1 MKQVNRYYSL
11 QSLCR
16 LFGYSRQ
23 AFYKQQRLQLLQQS
37 KDGLIIQQVVNIRKE
52 QPRCGTRKLLV
63 MLQPFFKNQDLHI
76 GRDAFFQLLSKNKLL
91 IRKRK
96 RSTHTTNSKHFFYR
110 YPNLVAHFTPLH
122 AHELWVAD
130 ITYIPMKDRF
140 AYLYLITDAYSR
152 KIVGFHV
159 SDDMRVTSAIVALQK
174 AIDQKPAD
182 AIVIHHSDRGLQY
195 CSNDYVALLKQ
206 QHARISM
213 TKNGDPY
220 ENAMAERVNGILK
233 TELISDSYPDLKLAM
248 QHIAR
253 CITVYNYRRVHSS
266 LNWQIP
272 HNVHSQTGPQI
283 KKWKNYYKAKKQKEV
298 IMNEP

>member
-1 MKQVNRYYSL
+1 MKLTNKSYSL
-11 QSLCR
+11 QDLCG

-23 AFYKQQRLQLLQQS
+23 AFYKQQRLQIIEQS
-37 KDGLIIQQVVNIRKE
+37 RDGLILQQVLQIRSE
-52 QPRCGTRKLLV
+52 QPRCGTRKLLI
-63 MLQPFFKNQDLHI
+63 MLQPFFKKQDIAI
-76 GRDAFFQLLSKNKLL
+76 GRDVFFELLAKNKLL

-96 RSTHTTNSKHFFYR
+96 RSTHTTNSKHFFRR

-130 ITYIPMKDRF
+130 ITYIPMKERF

-159 SDDMRVTSAIVALQK
+159 SDDMRVSSAIVALQK
-174 AIDQKPAD
+174 ALDQKPPD
-182 AIVIHHSDRGLQY
+182 AVVIHHSDRGLQY
-195 CSNDYVALLKQ
+195 CSNDYVALLKTH
-206 QHARISM
+206 HAHISM
-213 TKNGDPY
+213 TQNGDPY

-233 TELISDSYPDLKLAM
+233 TELISESYTDLKEAM

-253 CITVYNYRRVHSS
+253 CITVYNYKRVHSS

-272 HNVHSQTGPQI
+272 DKVHSQQGPQI
-283 KKWKNYYKAKKQKEV
+283 KKWKNYYKTKKLKQLAMTKS
-298 IMNEP
+298 

>member
-1 MKQVNRYYSL
+1 MKQDHRCYSL
-11 QSLCR
+11 QSLCG

-23 AFYKQQRLQLLQQS
+23 AFYKQQRLQLIEQS
-37 KDGLIIQQVVNIRKE
+37 RDGLIVQQVLHIRKE

-63 MLQPFFKNQDLHI
+63 MLQPFFKKQQIEI
-76 GRDAFFQLLSKNKLL
+76 GRDAFFNLLAQNKLL

-96 RSTHTTNSKHFFYR
+96 RSTHTTNSKHFFRR
-110 YPNLVAHFTPLH
+110 YPNLVKAFTPLH

-130 ITYIPMKDRF
+130 ITYIPMKERF

-159 SDDMRVTSAIVALQK
+159 SDDMRVSSAIVALQK

-195 CSNDYVALLKQ
+195 CSNEYVALLKAH
-206 QHARISM
+206 HAHISM
-213 TKNGDPY
+213 TQNGDPY

-233 TELISDSYPDLKLAM
+233 SELISDSYTDLKAAM

-253 CITVYNYRRVHSS
+253 CITVYNYKRVHSS

-272 HNVHSQTGPQI
+272 EKVHTQQGPQV
-283 KKWKNYYKAKKQKEV
+283 KKWKNYYKAKKLKQLT
-298 IMNEP
+298 MNEP

>member
-1 MKQVNRYYSL
+1 MKQ
-11 QSLCR
+11 
-16 LFGYSRQ
+16 SRD
-23 AFYKQQRLQLLQQS
+23 ALILQQ
-37 KDGLIIQQVVNIRKE
+37 VMRIRKE

-63 MLQPFFKNQDLHI
+63 MLQPFFKEQDIEI
-76 GRDAFFQLLSKNKLL
+76 GRDIFFQLLAENKLL

-96 RSTHTTNSKHFFYR
+96 RSTHTTNSKHFFRR

-130 ITYIPMKDRF
+130 ITYIPMRERF

-174 AIDQKPAD
+174 AIDQKPKD

-195 CSNDYVALLKQ
+195 CSNEYVTLLKAH
-206 QHARISM
+206 HAHISM
-213 TKNGDPY
+213 TQNGDPY

-233 TELISDSYPDLKLAM
+233 SELISERYADLKAAM

-253 CITVYNYRRVHSS
+253 CITVYNYKRVHSS

-272 HNVHSQTGPQI
+272 DKVHTQQGPQI
-283 KKWKNYYKAKKQKEV
+283 KKWKNYYKNKKIKQLT
-298 IMNEP
+298 MNEP

>member
-1 MKQVNRYYSL
+1 MKQVNRWYSL

-23 AFYKQQRLQLLQQS
+23 AFYKQQRLQLLQHS
-37 KDGLIIQQVVNIRKE
+37 MDGLILQQVMNIRNE

-63 MLQPFFKNQDLHI
+63 MLQPFLNKNNI
-76 GRDAFFQLLSKNKLL
+76 FISRDRLFHLLSKNKML

-96 RSTHTTNSKHFFYR
+96 RSTHTTNSKHLFYR
-110 YPNLVAHFTPLH
+110 YPNLVQHFSPLH

-130 ITYIPMKDRF
+130 ITYIPMKERF

-159 SDDMRVTSAIVALQK
+159 SDDMRVSSAIVALQK

-195 CSNDYVALLKQ
+195 CSNEYVALLKQ
-206 QHARISM
+206 HHVRISM
-213 TKNGDPY
+213 TQNGDPY

-233 TELISDSYPDLKLAM
+233 TELISESYYDLKAAM

-253 CITVYNYRRVHSS
+253 CITVYNYKRVHSS
-266 LNWQIP
+266 INWQIP
-272 HNVHSQTGPQI
+272 HTVHTQTGPQI
-283 KKWKNYYKAKKQKEV
+283 KKWKNYYKIKKQKEV

>member
-1 MKQVNRYYSL
+1 MKQVNRSYSL

-23 AFYKQQRLQLLQQS
+23 AFYKQQRLQIVQQS
-37 KDGLIIQQVVNIRKE
+37 KEGLILQQVINFRKE

-63 MLQPFFKNQDLHI
+63 MLQPFLKSNTIFI
-76 GRDAFFQLLSKNKLL
+76 SRDKLFYLLSKNKLL

-130 ITYIPMKDRF
+130 ITYIPMKERF

-206 QHARISM
+206 HHARISM
-213 TKNGDPY
+213 TQNGDPY

-272 HNVHSQTGPQI
+272 DTVHSQTGPQI
-283 KKWKNYYKAKKQKEV
+283 KKWKNYYKTKKLKEAA
-298 IMNEP
+298 MNEP

>member
-1 MKQVNRYYSL
+1 M
-11 QSLCR
+11 
-16 LFGYSRQ
+16 
-23 AFYKQQRLQLLQQS
+23 
-37 KDGLIIQQVVNIRKE
+37 
-52 QPRCGTRKLLV
+52 
-63 MLQPFFKNQDLHI
+63 
-76 GRDAFFQLLSKNKLL
+76 
-91 IRKRK
+91 
-96 RSTHTTNSKHFFYR
+96 
-110 YPNLVAHFTPLH
+110 AHFTPLH

-130 ITYIPMKDRF
+130 ITYIPMKERF

-195 CSNDYVALLKQ
+195 CSNDYVSLLKAH
-206 QHARISM
+206 HARISM
-213 TKNGDPY
+213 TQNGDPY

-233 TELISDSYPDLKLAM
+233 SELISDSYTDLRAAM

-253 CITVYNYRRVHSS
+253 CITVYNYKRVHSS

-272 HNVHSQTGPQI
+272 DKVHTQTGPQI
-283 KKWKNYYKAKKQKEV
+283 KKWKNYYKTKKIKQLT
-298 IMNEP
+298 MNEP

>member
-1 MKQVNRYYSL
+1 V
-11 QSLCR
+11 
-16 LFGYSRQ
+16 F
-23 AFYKQQRLQLLQQS
+23 
-37 KDGLIIQQVVNIRKE
+37 DIRNE

-63 MLQPFFKNQDLHI
+63 LLQPFFKKQDIQI
-76 GRDAFFQLLSKNKLL
+76 GRDTFFQLLAKNKLL

-130 ITYIPMKDRF
+130 ITYIPMKERF

-159 SDDMRVTSAIVALQK
+159 SDDMRVSSAIVALQK

-195 CSNDYVALLKQ
+195 CSNDYVALLKAH
-206 QHARISM
+206 HARISM
-213 TKNGDPY
+213 TQNGDPY

-233 TELISDSYPDLKLAM
+233 SELISDSYPDLKAAM

-253 CITVYNYRRVHSS
+253 CITVYNYKRVHSS

-272 HNVHSQTGPQI
+272 DKVHTQAGPQI
-283 KKWKNYYKAKKQKEV
+283 KKWKNYYKTKKIKQQA
-298 IMNEP
+298 MNEP